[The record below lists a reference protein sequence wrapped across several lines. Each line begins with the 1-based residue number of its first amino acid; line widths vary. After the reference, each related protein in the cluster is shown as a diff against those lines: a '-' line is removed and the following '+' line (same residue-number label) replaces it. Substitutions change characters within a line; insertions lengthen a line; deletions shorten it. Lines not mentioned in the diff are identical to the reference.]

1 MYCILV
7 CQPITTTRRVVQHC
21 FPRVDLI
28 ILPLNLMLPHYPS
41 RKQEF
46 HLLNFFVEIHLLH
59 WSLIRYKQNTYDCSI
74 IVENRKRIRFKLR
87 LEWFG
92 FGIITRIKYVFY
104 LWVSVLIGIQKKSY
118 ETLLINYLE
127 LCSTTRNIHLL
138 HCEHKIGKYE
148 ENETSLV
155 SWKKGLEPRKLK
167 LCEVAT
173 THKLLSKPFSI

>member
-1 MYCILV
+1 MLLTIICYNKKYINNTDLTCI
-7 CQPITTTRRVVQHC
+7 
-21 FPRVDLI
+21 
-28 ILPLNLMLPHYPS
+28 
-41 RKQEF
+41 
-46 HLLNFFVEIHLLH
+46 
-59 WSLIRYKQNTYDCSI
+59 
-74 IVENRKRIRFKLR
+74 
-87 LEWFG
+87 
-92 FGIITRIKYVFY
+92 
-104 LWVSVLIGIQKKSY
+104 SVLIGIQKKSY